1 MIEDDLD
8 LSSLLE
14 DYLGK
19 YGFELF
25 SVALPSVA
33 LEKLKIEKFD
43 LILLDLT
50 LPQMD
55 GLELLL
61 LIKEIEPQIPIIIS
75 TARDDTTDKVIG
87 YGSGADDYISKPYD
101 PRELVARIQYHI
113 KKNTN
118 FTEKPSSKLFQI
130 DEQKFIITKDSE
142 DLGLTLAEFEL
153 FSLLIKNS
161 HKVLSREYIIN
172 SVNAIDWESS
182 DKSINVIIGR
192 IRTKIDDDI
201 KKPKYIKTLR
211 GAGYQY
217 IGDR

>member
-113 KKNTN
+113 KKIQTLLKNQVAN
-118 FTEKPSSKLFQI
+118 FFK
-130 DEQKFIITKDSE
+130 
-142 DLGLTLAEFEL
+142 
-153 FSLLIKNS
+153 
-161 HKVLSREYIIN
+161 
-172 SVNAIDWESS
+172 
-182 DKSINVIIGR
+182 
-192 IRTKIDDDI
+192 
-201 KKPKYIKTLR
+201 
-211 GAGYQY
+211 
-217 IGDR
+217 